1 MLARRPNRRDAGI
14 HIRHKAL
21 SALNRIRIPL
31 YKKYGRIIAV
41 CSEMHP
47 NLDMRYR
54 LRIVSAVLLTYCHRL
69 EHWVPPVRDL
79 LIRQFLDFHNI
90 SDSFSYIC
98 LRFERQHL
106 PRLRFALKIP
116 DFFRLNNGCTVDGE
130 EALIIFLYRISRP
143 RTLVDVDSA
152 SSPSIVHPLLR
163 RKKSGIFKA
172 NLSLGKCCLSNLR
185 HM

>member
-1 MLARRPNRRDAGI
+1 MLARRPNRRDASI
-14 HIRHKAL
+14 HLRHKAL

-31 YKKYGRIIAV
+31 YKKYGRVIGV

-54 LRIVSAVLLTYCHRL
+54 LRIISTVLLTYCHRM
-69 EHWVPPVRDL
+69 ENWVPPIRDL

-116 DFFRLNNGCTVDGE
+116 DFFRLNNGCTIDGE
-130 EALIIFLYRISRP
+130 EALSTSTKVRGRLILYKNII
-143 RTLVDVDSA
+143 SA